1 MIRINSLELFY
12 FIFLKIYERI
22 TIEKLTSSSSSG
34 ILFLQLTVEDM
45 GICVPLNPL
54 PPVSIVFLRNN
65 NCCFQNSRHLQFD

>member
-65 NCCFQNSRHLQFD
+65 NCCFQNSHHLQFD